1 VNISDEELMLEYG
14 KGADWAFELLV
25 ERYQRPLINFFYRA
39 LKERSQAEDLAQEVF
54 IGLFR
59 AAKRYKATAKFTTF
73 MFRIASNLLASEI
86 RKRVRR
92 PRTVPILDRS
102 DSDEDGVGVTQ
113 IEDKEAHV
121 DNEVDLQ
128 ILAESIRDAVAE
140 LPHAQRTVFELRQ
153 YQGLSYQEI
162 AGVMRCPVGTVKSRM
177 ARAERALRPKLKEIK
192 DELE

>member
-1 VNISDEELMLEYG
+1 VNISDEELMIEYG

-92 PRTVPILDRS
+92 PRTVPIEDRIGR
-102 DSDEDGVGVTQ
+102 DEQDVRVTQ
-113 IEDKEAHV
+113 IEDKEARV
-121 DNEVDLQ
+121 DAQVDLN
-128 ILAESIRDAVAE
+128 IVAESIRDAVAA
-140 LPHAQRTVFELRQ
+140 LPYGQRTVFELRK
-153 YQGLSYQEI
+153 YQGLSYKEI
-162 AGVMRCPVGTVKSRM
+162 AQAMRCPVGTVKSRM
-177 ARAERALRPKLKEIK
+177 ARAERALRPKLKGIK
-192 DELE
+192 DELA

>member
-73 MFRIASNLLASEI
+73 MFRIASNLLASEV

-92 PRTVPILDRS
+92 PRTVPIVERTSS
-102 DSDEDGVGVTQ
+102 DGEDVRVTQ
-113 IEDKEAHV
+113 IEDKEARV
-121 DNEVDLQ
+121 DNEVDLH
-128 ILAESIRDAVAE
+128 ILAESIRDAVAA
-140 LPHAQRTVFELRQ
+140 LPNAQRTVFELRK

-177 ARAERALRPKLKEIK
+177 ARAERALRPKLKEVK
-192 DELE
+192 DELT